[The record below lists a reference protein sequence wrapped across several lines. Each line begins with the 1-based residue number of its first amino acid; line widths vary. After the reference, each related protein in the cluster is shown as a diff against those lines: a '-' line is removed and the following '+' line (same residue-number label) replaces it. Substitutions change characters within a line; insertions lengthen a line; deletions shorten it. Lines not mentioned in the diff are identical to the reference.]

1 MEVSLSSKY
10 WKSHSEH
17 VKGASDPIK
26 CIFQWEREDN
36 KHINIDEIN
45 QYVGSIYIHTYTY
58 KYMIIFQ
65 TLVLQKL
72 KKDKKFQEKI
82 KWSDRMESNVMAE
95 INIIHLDP
103 WPEKTIQLE
112 SE

>member
-1 MEVSLSSKY
+1 MMNISNNLNR
-10 WKSHSEH
+10 SHH
-17 VKGASDPIK
+17 PFK
-26 CIFQWEREDN
+26 
-36 KHINIDEIN
+36 
-45 QYVGSIYIHTYTY
+45 
-58 KYMIIFQ
+58 
-65 TLVLQKL
+65 KL